1 MNYRRVHLL
10 EKLQVQLAAAGALC
24 VVYFLLAPAV
34 WLQGSLRPLAFL
46 PTGDYAQ
53 AAAFAVGLWILAAVC
68 AVATITAR
76 PAGAMLA
83 VLIGAG
89 GLSLRSEGIR
99 ALLWDRQGE
108 LGGLYG
114 ELVLEVVMMFVILAA
129 AAAVIGLVRR
139 VAGRLVPGWVWRD
152 PLPEVHTS
160 GDRRHRPLG
169 EAAKRREII
178 KRYAWSL
185 LLGIALALVLV
196 LLLMRSADRGQILF
210 GLLAGFGVAAAV
222 ANYVFP
228 VSGGSIF
235 LVMPMLTAVLFYALA
250 GATYVP
256 DPPQG
261 WINVPLYAHP
271 LPIDWLAAGG
281 AGAVLGYFISAR
293 IRQLHGIERHEEE
306 KHAEKKHEVLE

>member
-1 MNYRRVHLL
+1 
-10 EKLQVQLAAAGALC
+10 

-34 WLQGSLRPLAFL
+34 WRQGSLMPLAFI
-46 PTGDYAQ
+46 PTGDYAH
-53 AAAFAVGLWILAAVC
+53 AAAFAVGLAVLAAVC

-83 VLIGAG
+83 VLIGIG

-99 ALLWDRQGE
+99 TLLWDRQDE

-139 VAGRLVPGWVWRD
+139 VAGRLVPTWVWRD
-152 PLPEVHTS
+152 PLPEMHAS
-160 GDRRHRPLG
+160 GDRRHGPIG
-169 EAAKRREII
+169 KAARRREII

-185 LLGIALALVLV
+185 LLGMAIAPVLV
-196 LLLMRSADRGQILF
+196 LLLMRSDDRGQILF

-228 VSGGSIF
+228 VSGGAVF
-235 LVMPMLTAVLFYALA
+235 LVMPVLTAVLFYAMA

-281 AGAVLGYFISAR
+281 AGAILGYFISAR
-293 IRQLHGIERHEEE
+293 IRQLHGIERHEKE
-306 KHAEKKHEVLE
+306 KHAEKKHDMPE